1 MWNRSIALPRRKE
14 QEQDKEGF
22 FKEEIYDWE
31 RGIPTS
37 FTDITRNDE
46 ILAAHKGY
54 QADQNIEIM
63 ACNYQG
69 QSFLRD
75 ESNNQIYEIKRTF
88 RKDKSSKVVL
98 TCERREYGKI

>member
-31 RGIPTS
+31 RGIPAS

-69 QSFLRD
+69 QSFSEMKAITRCMRLKEPFKKTNPQR
-75 ESNNQIYEIKRTF
+75 
-88 RKDKSSKVVL
+88 
-98 TCERREYGKI
+98 